1 MSLNGIDWD
10 TVDEIEWGVDDEIDW
25 KDVDVKEE
33 ILVELRNDPQPSF
46 FVRKFAVVWWRKGFY
61 KAGKVDGTV
70 RVTPTRFLFLD
81 DKGKLRLSI
90 ENKMIESFDLHLHEA
105 KFPIYYNEII
115 TKNEYSYQVTTGINE
130 ELSVQNHEDLKGAI
144 FGKIEKPESDIMEL
158 KVVTSNDGK
167 IKEFRQAF
175 DKTPIYPIKVPVGYP
190 EIQVSSLEEVVD
202 FGLSWLKEKI
212 HPPFVI
218 DDAGVFVDDLKGFPG
233 AYSRYV
239 YDTIGLLGLLKQM
252 EGQDNRKASF
262 KCVLGILLE
271 NGNVHKFIG
280 ECEGKIIHELRGDSG
295 FGYDP
300 IFIPDGFDRTFAEL
314 SSEEKNEISHRGRA
328 MQNLL
333 TFISEKGL

>member
-1 MSLNGIDWD
+1 MSLNKIDWD
-10 TVDEIEWGVDDEIDW
+10 TVDEIEWGDEISW
-25 KDVDVKEE
+25 KDVDVNEE

-105 KFPIYYNEII
+105 KFPIYYNEIV
-115 TKNEYSYQVTTGINE
+115 TKNEYSYQITTGINE
-130 ELSVQNHEDLKGAI
+130 EQSVQNHEDLKGAI
-144 FGKIEKPESDIMEL
+144 FGHTDKPESDVMEL

-167 IKEFRQAF
+167 IKEFKQAF
-175 DKTPIYPIKVPVGYP
+175 EKTPVFPTKVSVPYP
-190 EIQVSSLEEVVD
+190 EVQASSLEEVVD
-202 FGLSWLKEKI
+202 FGLDNLKDKI
-212 HPPFVI
+212 QPPFII
-218 DDAGVFVDDLKGFPG
+218 DDAGVFVDGLEGFPG
-233 AYSRYV
+233 VYSRYV
-239 YDTIGLLGLLKQM
+239 YDTIGLQGILKQM
-252 EGQDNRKASF
+252 ENLEDRQASF
-262 KCVLGILLE
+262 KCVLGLLLE
-271 NGNVHKFIG
+271 DGTTHKFVG
-280 ECEGKIIHELRGDSG
+280 ECKGRIIHEMRGDGG

-314 SSEEKNEISHRGRA
+314 PPEEKNEISHRGRA

-333 TFISEKGL
+333 AFISEKGL

>member
-1 MSLNGIDWD
+1 MSLNKIDWD
-10 TVDEIEWGVDDEIDW
+10 TVDEIEWGVDDEISW

-105 KFPIYYNEII
+105 KFPIYYNEIV
-115 TKNEYSYQVTTGINE
+115 TKNEYSYQITTGINE
-130 ELSVQNHEDLKGAI
+130 EQSVQNHEDLKGAI
-144 FGKIEKPESDIMEL
+144 FGHTDKPESDVMEL

-167 IKEFRQAF
+167 IKEFKQAF
-175 DKTPIYPIKVPVGYP
+175 EKTPVFPTKVSVPYP
-190 EIQVSSLEEVVD
+190 EVQASSLEEVVD
-202 FGLSWLKEKI
+202 FGLDNLKDKI
-212 HPPFVI
+212 QTPLII
-218 DDAGVFVDDLKGFPG
+218 DDAGVFVEKLQGFPG
-233 AYSRYV
+233 VYSRYV
-239 YDTIGLLGLLKQM
+239 YDTIGSQGLLRQL
-252 EGQDNRKASF
+252 EHIEDRQASF
-262 KCVLGILLE
+262 KCVLGLLLE
-271 NGNVHKFIG
+271 DGTTHKFVG
-280 ECEGKIIHELRGDSG
+280 ECKGRIIHEMRGDGG

-314 SSEEKNEISHRGRA
+314 PPEEKNEISHRGRA

-333 TFISEKGL
+333 AFISEKGL

>member
-1 MSLNGIDWD
+1 MSSNKTDWD
-10 TVDEIEWGVDDEIDW
+10 TVGEIEWGVGDEIDW

-33 ILVELRNDPQPSF
+33 IIVELRNDPQPSF

-130 ELSVQNHEDLKGAI
+130 EQSVQNHEDLKRAI
-144 FGKIEKPESDIMEL
+144 FGKIEKPESDVMEL

-167 IKEFRQAF
+167 IKEFTQAF

-190 EIQVSSLEEVVD
+190 EVQASSLEEVVD

-212 HPPFVI
+212 RPPFII

-239 YDTIGLLGLLKQM
+239 YDTIGPLGLLKQM
-252 EGQDNRKASF
+252 EGLDNRNASF
-262 KCVLGILLE
+262 KCVLGLLLE
-271 NGNVHKFIG
+271 DGNVHKFIG
-280 ECEGKIIHELRGDSG
+280 ECEGRIIHELRGDNG

-314 SSEEKNEISHRGRA
+314 PPEEKNEISHRGKA
-328 MQNLL
+328 MQKLL
-333 TFISEKGL
+333 EFISEKGL

>member
-1 MSLNGIDWD
+1 MSSNKTDWD
-10 TVDEIEWGVDDEIDW
+10 TVGEIEWGVGDEIDW

-33 ILVELRNDPQPSF
+33 IIVELRNDPQPSF

-130 ELSVQNHEDLKGAI
+130 EQSVQNHEDLKGAI

-167 IKEFRQAF
+167 IKEFTQAF

-190 EIQVSSLEEVVD
+190 EVQASSLEEVVD

-212 HPPFVI
+212 RPPFII

-239 YDTIGLLGLLKQM
+239 YDTIGPLGLLKQM
-252 EGQDNRKASF
+252 EGLDNRNASF
-262 KCVLGILLE
+262 KCVLGLLLE
-271 NGNVHKFIG
+271 DGNVHKFIG
-280 ECEGKIIHELRGDSG
+280 ECEGRIIHELRGDNG

-314 SSEEKNEISHRGRA
+314 PPEEKNEISHRGKA
-328 MQNLL
+328 MQKLL
-333 TFISEKGL
+333 EFISEKGL

>member
-1 MSLNGIDWD
+1 MSLDEIDWD

-25 KDVDVKEE
+25 KEVDVEEE

-46 FVRKFAVVWWRKGFY
+46 FVRKFAVVWWRRGFY

-90 ENKMIESFDLHLHEA
+90 ENDMIESFDLHLHEA
-105 KFPIYYNEII
+105 KFSIYYNEIV
-115 TKNEYSYQVTTGINE
+115 TKNGYAYQITTGINE
-130 ELSVQNHEDLKGAI
+130 EQSVQNHADLKGAI
-144 FGKIEKPESDIMEL
+144 FGKTEKPEADAIEL

-167 IKEFRQAF
+167 IKEFKKAF
-175 DKTPIYPIKVPVGYP
+175 DKTQVHPVKVPVGYP
-190 EIQVSSLEEVVD
+190 EVQASSLEEVVD

-218 DDAGVFVDDLKGFPG
+218 DDAGVFVDGLNGFPG

-239 YDTIGLLGLLKQM
+239 YDTIGPQGLLKQM
-252 EGQDNRKASF
+252 EGQDNRTASF
-262 KCVLGILLE
+262 KCVLGLLLE
-271 NGNVHKFIG
+271 DGTVHKFIG
-280 ECEGKIIHELRGDSG
+280 ECKGKIIHELKGDNG

-300 IFIPDGFDRTFAEL
+300 VFVPDGFDRTFAEL
-314 SSEEKNEISHRGRA
+314 PPEEKNETSHRGRA
-328 MQNLL
+328 MKGLL
-333 TFISEKGL
+333 AFISEKGL